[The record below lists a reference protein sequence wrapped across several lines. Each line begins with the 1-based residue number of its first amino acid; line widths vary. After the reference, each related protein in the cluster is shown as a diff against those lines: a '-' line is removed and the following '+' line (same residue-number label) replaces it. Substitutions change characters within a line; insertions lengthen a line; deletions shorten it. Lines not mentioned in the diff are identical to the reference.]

1 MGRASLH
8 PLSHCCAGR
17 NEDVSAELADRES
30 PGPRV
35 RRLSVPALDDSSE
48 DGHYQL
54 LCVDPCRLAFSC
66 CHSEAA
72 AD

>member
-8 PLSHCCAGR
+8 PLSHHCAGR

-30 PGPRV
+30 PGPRA
-35 RRLSVPALDDSSE
+35 RRLSAPALDDSSE
-48 DGHYQL
+48 DGHWQL
-54 LCVDPCRLAFSC
+54 LCLDPCHLGFSC
-66 CHSEAA
+66 CCGAA

>member
-1 MGRASLH
+1 MGRASRH
-8 PLSHCCAGR
+8 PLSHRCAGQ

-48 DGHYQL
+48 DGH
-54 LCVDPCRLAFSC
+54 
-66 CHSEAA
+66 
-72 AD
+72 